1 MNLMVLQN
9 VIQNT
14 YYCLISDMRVERQDP
29 QAPDRFKRRVTDWK
43 VEEKSYRCILPEQ
56 EGKMVNLLIGDSHFA
71 NLANVTSTNPTI
83 TSWLESISYI
93 IVRNWANLDSHLNQV
108 LGVIGT
114 EIRTSGSGLQ
124 VCLCL
129 GYGDLR
135 DGFKPETLIPRITR
149 VLAGFAG
156 AFGDRVR
163 VFLAEPWVEE
173 HHPHR
178 SMDLALALRKFSVAG
193 GLPLWLTNVR
203 RESGYREGFCQ
214 RGVDFKFTARVV
226 QEIGW
231 NYPEST
237 ACESMALI
245 LMTLAGYDVAEQ
257 LPGEGE
263 VTLTSPK
270 GEISWESWRGP
281 RSTWIEFLMAPTTEN
296 YSRYLEELGLL
307 PKLSSNWA
315 VYSMAEARDFFYPKN
330 RPQPGNV
337 QSSRKRGT
345 VPSKGKGGKGG
356 NGSWRAN
363 NKRPLKSKKKF

>member
-1 MNLMVLQN
+1 MNLTVLQN
-9 VIQNT
+9 DIQNT

-29 QAPDRFKRRVTDWK
+29 QAPDRFKRRVIDLK
-43 VEEKSYRCILPEQ
+43 VEDKSYRCILPEQ
-56 EGKMVNLLIGDSHFA
+56 EGTMVNLLIGDSHFA
-71 NLANVTSTNPTI
+71 HLADVTSTNPTI
-83 TSWLESISYI
+83 TPWLASISYV
-93 IVRNWANLDSHLNQV
+93 IVRNWANLDKHLNQV

-114 EIRTSGSGLQ
+114 EIRKSGSGLQ

-156 AFGDRVR
+156 AYRDRVR
-163 VFLAEPWVEE
+163 VFLAEPWVVEQW
-173 HHPHR
+173 PHR

-193 GLPLWLTNVR
+193 ELPLWQTNVR
-203 RESGYREGFCQ
+203 REAGFKEGFCQ
-214 RGVDFKFTARVV
+214 RGVDFKFTSRVD
-226 QEIGW
+226 QQIGW
-231 NYPEST
+231 NFPEST
-237 ACESMALI
+237 TCESMALI
-245 LMTLAGYDVAEQ
+245 LMRLAGHNVAVQ
-257 LPGEGE
+257 IPGEGE

-270 GEISWESWRGP
+270 GEVSWESWRGP
-281 RSTWIEFLMAPTTEN
+281 RSAWIEFLVDPTTGN

-315 VYSMAEARDFFYPKN
+315 VYSMAEARDLFYPKN

-345 VPSKGKGGKGG
+345 VPGKGKGGKGG